1 MMFWRI
7 FRLELRVAFRHSA
20 EIANPLWF
28 FLIVI
33 TLFPLS
39 IGPEP
44 QLLARIAPGIIWVA
58 ALLSSLLALERLF
71 RDDLQDGSLE
81 QLMLLP
87 LPLPAVVLAKVMA
100 HWMVTGL
107 PLLILSPLVAM
118 LLGMDVYGWQVMAL
132 TLLLGTP
139 TLGFLGAPG
148 VALTVGLKRGGV
160 LLSILVLPLTI
171 PLLIFATAA
180 MDAAS
185 MHLPV
190 DGYLA
195 ILGALLAGTATL
207 SPLRRRQRYESAFN
221 NAGLLILFESGIE
234 TMWKTLHQLAIPP
247 RLYQICGWFIP
258 WLAIASVVVLT
269 VGWIWGFGFAPADYQ
284 QGNSYRII
292 YLHVP
297 AAIWSMGIYASMA
310 VAAFIGLVWQ
320 MKMANLA
327 VAAMAPI
334 GAVFTFIALVTGSA
348 WGKPMWG
355 TWWVWDARL
364 TSELVLLFLYV
375 GVIALWHAFDDRRLA
390 GRAAGILVLIGVV
403 NLPIIHYS
411 VEWWNTLHQGS
422 TRMQQSIDPAMRSP
436 LRWSIFGFLLLSAT
450 LTLMRMRNLILL
462 MEKRRP
468 WVSEL
473 ILKRGRK

>member
-1 MMFWRI
+1 
-7 FRLELRVAFRHSA
+7 
-20 EIANPLWF
+20 
-28 FLIVI
+28 
-33 TLFPLS
+33 
-39 IGPEP
+39 
-44 QLLARIAPGIIWVA
+44 
-58 ALLSSLLALERLF
+58 
-71 RDDLQDGSLE
+71 
-81 QLMLLP
+81 
-87 LPLPAVVLAKVMA
+87 
-100 HWMVTGL
+100 
-107 PLLILSPLVAM
+107 
-118 LLGMDVYGWQVMAL
+118 
-132 TLLLGTP
+132 
-139 TLGFLGAPG
+139 
-148 VALTVGLKRGGV
+148 
-160 LLSILVLPLTI
+160 
-171 PLLIFATAA
+171 
-180 MDAAS
+180 
-185 MHLPV
+185 
-190 DGYLA
+190 
-195 ILGALLAGTATL
+195 
-207 SPLRRRQRYESAFN
+207 
-221 NAGLLILFESGIE
+221 
-234 TMWKTLHQLAIPP
+234 MWKTLHQLAIPP

-411 VEWWNTLHQGS
+411 VEYIINQ
-422 TRMQQSIDPAMRSP
+422 
-436 LRWSIFGFLLLSAT
+436 
-450 LTLMRMRNLILL
+450 
-462 MEKRRP
+462 
-468 WVSEL
+468 
-473 ILKRGRK
+473 